1 MAGFRL
7 EIFVKLPDKETLD
20 RLKDLAS
27 LAQKAI
33 LAVGVWILFCY
44 CLSERI
50 MPDGLSLGDAMILIM
65 IALGFGV
72 VMTLGVWYG
81 MIAALAPAKLILA
94 VGNAITKGKRSSFT
108 AFWRDKVMTLIS
120 VVFLFLLGVLVL
132 IGMTTGST
140 SDMKLGQT
148 VGCFVTIGLL
158 LLWLFAVKYEDKKPR
173 SLTWTLVLCA
183 LAIVTPVVVF
193 HPAVMDITM
202 AGFGIRSAP
211 GSLIVIDA
219 ADYPKIEEVMIQ
231 SGLNAH
237 FCRLS
242 KSGNWATTDARVVW
256 HGVGITSFVSFRD
269 SSSAGKHTIS
279 IPVPKAS
286 LQVIRPEHWTFDCDK
301 TLSGKAATP

>member
-1 MAGFRL
+1 MT
-7 EIFVKLPDKETLD
+7 LPAKEALD

-27 LAQKAI
+27 LSQKAI

-72 VMTLGVWYG
+72 VMILGVGYG
-81 MIAALAPAKLILA
+81 MIAALAPAKLILSVA
-94 VGNAITKGKRSSFT
+94 NAIKKGKKSSFT
-108 AFWRDKVMTLIS
+108 AFWRDKVMTSMSI
-120 VVFLFLLGVLVL
+120 VFIFLLGVLVL
-132 IGMTTGST
+132 SGMST
-140 SDMKLGQT
+140 RSASDMKLGQT

-158 LLWLFAVKYEDKKPR
+158 LLWLFALKYEDEKPR
-173 SLTWTLVLCA
+173 SLTWNLFLGALV
-183 LAIVTPVVVF
+183 IVTPVVMLR
-193 HPAVMDITM
+193 PALMDITM
-202 AGFGIRSAP
+202 SGFGIRSVP

-219 ADYPKIEEVMIQ
+219 ADYPKIEEVITQ

-269 SSSAGKHTIS
+269 RSSAGQHTIS